1 VNGVITMTEKER
13 LEAILGERFER
24 IKDRFE
30 QSEKRIDERF
40 ESMGE
45 ALRIA
50 ASEMNRRLEG
60 MNEFRA
66 QINAA
71 ENKYMTRQE
80 WDSAHRL
87 LEAQV
92 RALETR
98 MDRKEGET
106 TGVRLTG
113 SLIVTLIIA
122 AAAVFGII
130 TWFITHGAKQ

>member
-1 VNGVITMTEKER
+1 MNGVITMTEKER

-30 QSEKRIDERF
+30 QSDKRIDERF
-40 ESMGE
+40 YSMSE

-71 ENKYMTRQE
+71 ENKYMTRQV

-92 RALETR
+92 RTLETR

-113 SLIVTLIIA
+113 SLIMTLIIA
-122 AAAVFGII
+122 TAAVFGII

>member
-1 VNGVITMTEKER
+1 MTDVDTMTEYER

-30 QSEKRIDERF
+30 QADKRVDERF
-40 ESMGE
+40 ESMSE

-50 ASEMNRRLEG
+50 ATEMNRRLEG

-66 QINAA
+66 QINSA
-71 ENKYMTRQE
+71 ESKYMTRQE

-87 LEAQV
+87 LETQV
-92 RALETR
+92 RAPETR
-98 MDRKEGET
+98 IDRKEGET

-130 TWFITHGAKQ
+130 TWFFTHGAKP